1 MKIFIQSRNLILA
14 TTIFLVF
21 IAPIK
26 SQDRPEDFLAAHNE
40 ARAAVG
46 VGPLTWDVRVALY
59 ATTYANQRRG
69 NCALKNSEG
78 PNGEPGPYGE
88 NLAWN
93 SASMSAAEAVEAW
106 VNQKSDYDY
115 NSNTCADPLTKCL
128 SYTQVVWRNSS
139 MCVLFVSMLFIYKL
153 IMIGLFGPVVFCT
166 ILCVCFYNGIRKLQC
181 YGMHLL
187 CLLCSMYKSPFFQL

>member
-1 MKIFIQSRNLILA
+1 MKIFIPSRNLILA

-26 SQDRPEDFLAAHNE
+26 SQDSPEDFLAAHNE

-59 ATTYANQRRG
+59 ATTYANHRRG
-69 NCALKNSEG
+69 DCALKNSEG

-93 SASMSAAEAVEAW
+93 SGSMSAE
-106 VNQKSDYDY
+106 QLKRG
-115 NSNTCADPLTKCL
+115 LTRNL
-128 SYTQVVWRNSS
+128 TTIIIPTHVVWRNSVKLG
-139 MCVLFVSMLFIYKL
+139 CAKVSCINDGGTY
-153 IMIGLFGPVVFCT
+153 ITCNYDPPGNIVGQWP
-166 ILCVCFYNGIRKLQC
+166 Y
-181 YGMHLL
+181 
-187 CLLCSMYKSPFFQL
+187 